1 MGGSEGGLVM
11 VPIYKRVL
19 RESSRSAQHESADV
33 AVKSQTVMHV
43 VIYGINID
51 RVSNSSSDGWHFLN
65 PAQTLGKSYVNCLSK
80 TDVLLSFLL
89 SLVFF

>member
-1 MGGSEGGLVM
+1 VNQAAA
-11 VPIYKRVL
+11 
-19 RESSRSAQHESADV
+19 AQHESADV

-65 PAQTLGKSYVNCLSK
+65 PAQTLDKSYVNCPSK
-80 TDVLLSFLL
+80 TDVLLSFFPL
-89 SLVFF
+89 FFCFLFFFEKKKRD